1 MTTAQ
6 QDAERAGELAALRE
20 AVRDLIEGSGG
31 IAAARRR
38 LDAGPGHAETGLG
51 HAEPGLGHAE
61 PGHGYDAQAWR
72 LLGTEMGLAGLG
84 IAEDLGGAGGGLAEL
99 AVVAEELGR
108 SLLPVPFFSST
119 VLAGQILARC
129 PDTGP
134 GALAWLSAGELAAF
148 AGTDADGCW
157 RPDRLPVEAQADGR
171 GWRLRGRADFVLD
184 GTAAAHLVVAAQT
197 PAGCDLFLV
206 AGDGQGVQRREM
218 ATLDPTR
225 AQASVGFDGAAGAPL
240 TTDGAGAAAVTAGL
254 DVALVVLAA
263 EQVGGAAACLDLAVE
278 YAKIRQQFS
287 RPIGS
292 FQAIKHKLADLLL
305 LVEMGR
311 SAVDRALLAEQD
323 PARLAEAAA
332 VAKIWCSDA
341 YTTVATENVQIHGG
355 IGFTWEHDAHLY
367 FRRAR
372 ADEQL
377 LGDAAV
383 HRERLA
389 TLLSW

>member
-20 AVRDLIEGSGG
+20 AVSDLIAGSGG
-31 IAAARRR
+31 IAAARRS
-38 LDAGPGHAETGLG
+38 LDAGA
-51 HAEPGLGHAE
+51 
-61 PGHGYDAQAWR
+61 GYDEQAWR
-72 LLGTEMGLAGLG
+72 LLGADMGLAGLG

-99 AVVAEELGR
+99 TVVGGELGR
-108 SLLPVPFFSST
+108 SLMPVPFFSST

-129 PDTGP
+129 PDT
-134 GALAWLSAGELAAF
+134 ARDVLARLSAGNELAAF

-157 RPDRLPVEAQADGR
+157 RPERVPVEAEAKEKEP
-171 GWRLRGRADFVLD
+171 GWRLRGTAEFVLD
-184 GTAAAHLVVAAQT
+184 GASAAHLVVAART
-197 PAGCDLFLV
+197 PSGCDLFLV
-206 AGDGQGVQRREM
+206 DGGGEGVKRR
-218 ATLDPTR
+218 ALRTLDSTR
-225 AQASVGFDGAAGAPL
+225 GQASVRFDGAAGTPL
-240 TTDGAGAAAVTAGL
+240 TTGGGGAGAVAGAL

-263 EQVGGAAACLDLAVE
+263 EQVGGAAACLDMAAE
-278 YAKIRQQFS
+278 YAKIRHQFS

-292 FQAIKHKLADLLL
+292 FQTIKHKLADLLL

-311 SAVDRALLAEQD
+311 SAIDRALLAEQD

-341 YTTVATENVQIHGG
+341 FTTVATENVHIHGG

-372 ADEQL
+372 TDEEL
-377 LGDAAV
+377 LGDATV

-389 TLLSW
+389 TLLNW

>member
-1 MTTAQ
+1 MSTAQ

-20 AVRDLIEGSGG
+20 AVQDLIAGSGG

-38 LDAGPGHAETGLG
+38 LDAGPG
-51 HAEPGLGHAE
+51 
-61 PGHGYDAQAWR
+61 YDEQAWR

-84 IAEDLGGAGGGLAEL
+84 IAEDLGGPGGGLAEL

-129 PDTGP
+129 PDTAGDV
-134 GALAWLSAGELAAF
+134 LARLSSGDELAAF

-157 RPDRLPVEAQADGR
+157 RPERLPVEAAGQEAS
-171 GWRLRGRADFVLD
+171 WRLRGTAEYVRD
-184 GTAAAHLVVAAQT
+184 GASAAHLVVAAST
-197 PAGCDLFLV
+197 PSGCDLFLV
-206 AGDGQGVQRREM
+206 AGDGPGVQRR
-218 ATLDPTR
+218 ALQTLDPTR
-225 AQASVGFDGAAGAPL
+225 GQASVSFDGAPATMLTAAG
-240 TTDGAGAAAVTAGL
+240 DGARAVRAAL

-263 EQVGGAAACLDLAVE
+263 EQVGGAAACLDMATE
-278 YAKIRQQFS
+278 YAKIRHQFS
-287 RPIGS
+287 RPVGS
-292 FQAIKHKLADLLL
+292 FQAIKHKLADMLL

-341 YTTVATENVQIHGG
+341 FTTVSTENVHIHGG

-372 ADEQL
+372 ADEEL
-377 LGDAAV
+377 LGDATV
-383 HRERLA
+383 YRERLA
-389 TLLSW
+389 TLLNW

>member
-1 MTTAQ
+1 VTTAQ
-6 QDAERAGELAALRE
+6 QDAERASELAALRE

-31 IAAARRR
+31 IAPARRR
-38 LDAGPGHAETGLG
+38 LDAS
-51 HAEPGLGHAE
+51 EPG
-61 PGHGYDAQAWR
+61 YDEQAWR

-99 AVVAEELGR
+99 TVVATELGR
-108 SLLPVPFFSST
+108 VLLPVPFFSST

-134 GALAWLSAGELAAF
+134 DVLARLGAGGELAAF
-148 AGTDADGCW
+148 AGTGPDGCW
-157 RPDRLPVEAQADGR
+157 RPDRLPAQAGADGR
-171 GWRLRGRADFVLD
+171 QAGWQLHGQADFVLD
-184 GTAAAHLVVAAQT
+184 GAAAAHLVVAART
-197 PAGCDLFLV
+197 ADGCDLFLV
-206 AGDGQGVQRREM
+206 AGDAEGVQRR
-218 ATLDPTR
+218 ALPTLDPTR
-225 AQASVGFDGAAGAPL
+225 AQARVTLDGAPGTPL
-240 TTDGAGAAAVTAGL
+240 TTGGAGAAAVTAGL

-278 YAKIRQQFS
+278 YAKFRHQFG

-292 FQAIKHKLADLLL
+292 FQAVKHKLADLLL

-311 SAVDRALLAEQD
+311 SAVDRAMAAEHD

-341 YTTVATENVQIHGG
+341 YTTVTTENIQIHGG

-377 LGDAAV
+377 LGDATV

-389 TLLSW
+389 TLLRW